1 MNRTKLGLAVAGVVA
16 AVGLTGATAASAAT
30 LTPTPVVVKYA
41 PAGYFYQVDW
51 VWANNRIGDADGP
64 FTTNLAAKS
73 DAVGGKAYHPGMIAR
88 IVLATLSD

>member
-1 MNRTKLGLAVAGVVA
+1 MNRTKLGLAVAGIVA
-16 AVGLTGATAASAAT
+16 TIGLTTSAASAAT
-30 LTPTPVVVKYA
+30 LPTPTPVIVKHA

-64 FTTNLAAKS
+64 FTYNTQAKA
-73 DAVGGKAYHPGMIAR
+73 DAIGGKPYHPGMIAR